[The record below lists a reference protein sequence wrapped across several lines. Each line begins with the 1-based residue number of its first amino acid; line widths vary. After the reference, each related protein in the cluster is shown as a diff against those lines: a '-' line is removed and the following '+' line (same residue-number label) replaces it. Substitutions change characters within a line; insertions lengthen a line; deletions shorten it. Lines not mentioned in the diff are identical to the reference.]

1 MTHTPVRA
9 VRDAIDTA
17 LKLESLPATANKVRS
32 GELSGH
38 QAQMIARAAAANPA
52 AERALLEKA
61 LEGLRHLRA
70 ACNQA
75 IADVEDAD
83 ERAARQK
90 SLVKLNTWTDPD
102 GLGAGQFHFLPQDFA
117 AFNAI
122 LEAETDRLFRE
133 HATAHEHLAREQYA
147 AQALLNLV
155 LGQSEPVQRVV
166 KYHVHVLI
174 DHGLLTGRYTHGDA
188 GCEIPGVGPV
198 DPAWVRTLL
207 DEAVVDYLIKQGKDV
222 TTITTPSR
230 RPTEAMKTVLLA
242 SGMECVI
249 DGCNITGYLE
259 LDHVHEVHDGGPT
272 CVANLEPKCS
282 QHHDLKTKGWILGPK
297 HPITGKRTLRPPPAQ
312 AA

>member
-1 MTHTPVRA
+1 
-9 VRDAIDTA
+9 
-17 LKLESLPATANKVRS
+17 LP
-32 GELSGH
+32 
-38 QAQMIARAAAANPA
+38 
-52 AERALLEKA
+52 
-61 LEGLRHLRA
+61 
-70 ACNQA
+70 
-75 IADVEDAD
+75 
-83 ERAARQK
+83 
-90 SLVKLNTWTDPD
+90 
-102 GLGAGQFHFLPQDFA
+102 
-117 AFNAI
+117 
-122 LEAETDRLFRE
+122 
-133 HATAHEHLAREQYA
+133 REQYA

-174 DHGLLTGRYTHGDA
+174 DHGLLTGRYTHADA

-198 DPAWVRTLL
+198 DPAWVRGLL

-242 SGMECVI
+242 AGMECVI